1 MAHNEMKRYNSKI
14 GFGITFFIAAVLG
27 IASLA
32 MGLTGAWPGLVII
45 IIVAGFIVYVFRTTY
60 YLIEGNQLIVKSGF
74 MVNKTISIDRIF
86 KIVETN
92 NPLSAPAASLDRLAI
107 YYNERDWIMISPK
120 DKEGFIRH
128 MTAIH
133 EKINVVREK

>member
-1 MAHNEMKRYNSKI
+1 MKRYNSKI

-27 IASLA
+27 IATLA
-32 MGLTGAWPGLVII
+32 MGLTGAWPGLIII

-74 MVNKTISIDRIF
+74 MVDKTIAIEKVS

-92 NPLSAPAASLDRLAI
+92 NPLSAPATSLDRLAI

-120 DKEGFIRH
+120 DKEGFILH

-133 EKINVVREK
+133 DKIVVFRKR